1 MPPGNA
7 RRVTASA
14 EKSRRTFLA
23 STAASLAMFPALA
36 SGGSPAPKKAQ
47 IAITFDLEMSR
58 QYPTRDIMEWDFQ
71 KGNLNDETKQYS
83 LQAAQ
88 RVHEHGGLIHFFCVG
103 RVLEQQDVDWLRQ
116 IVEMGHPVGNHTY
129 DHVNIWTTD
138 VEKVQFRF
146 QRSPWLVD
154 GKSVADIVQ
163 ENIRLAS
170 AAMQQRLGVTADG
183 FRSPGGSHAAL
194 NGREDL
200 QQMLLSQGFE
210 WVSSGYPS
218 HKYGEP
224 QQPPGDDVYRSIVD
238 AMQSAQPYRYPSG
251 LVEIPMSPIS
261 DVGAFRTC
269 RWKREYFLKSIEQC
283 ISWAIANGGVFDFL
297 CHPSIMYVEDPGFEV
312 VDHICNLVK
321 GAGDAAEL
329 VSLST
334 IASRVS

>member
-1 MPPGNA
+1 MPSGNT
-7 RRVTASA
+7 RRVTDCAVS
-14 EKSRRTFLA
+14 SRRTFLA
-23 STAASLAMFPALA
+23 STAASLATLPSLA
-36 SGGSPAPKKAQ
+36 SARNTTARKAQ

-58 QYPTRDIMEWDFQ
+58 QYPTRDMMEWDFQ

-83 LQAAQ
+83 LQAAR

-116 IVEMGHPVGNHTY
+116 IVQLGHPVGNHTY

-138 VEKVQFRF
+138 VQKVQFRF
-146 QRSPWLVD
+146 QRSPWLVA
-154 GKSVADIVQ
+154 GKSVDDIVQ
-163 ENIRLAS
+163 ENIRLTS
-170 AAMQQRLGVTADG
+170 AAMKQRLGVTADG

-200 QQMLLSQGFE
+200 QQMLLSQGFN

-224 QQPPGDDVYRSIVD
+224 LQPPGDDVYRSIVD
-238 AMQSAQPYRYPSG
+238 AMKSAQPYRYPPG

-261 DVGAFRTC
+261 DVGAFRTS
-269 RWKREYFLKSIEQC
+269 RWNREYFLKSIEQC
-283 ISWAIANGGVFDFL
+283 IEWAIATGGVFDFL

-321 GAGDAAEL
+321 NAGDAAEL

-334 IASRVS
+334 IASRVP